1 MKASLYARMQYVAP
15 QPLPSGWPIAP
26 ALYDSKIG
34 MQSFQDGMEKLEFAD
49 HMGFDWISF
58 SEHHYS
64 YNSVAPHPAIMAAAV
79 ADRIKQARLAIL
91 AHILPLNNPVR
102 VAEELAMLD
111 YLTGGRLVVGLL
123 RGTVNED
130 QTFSVNPTE
139 TRGRSLESMEL
150 ILKALTEP
158 QPFGWEGRFYQF
170 RTVAVWPRPLQ
181 QPLPPTYVLT
191 RSPESAEFAASHHL
205 GLGVSFAPVQTTA
218 EVMNYYR
225 SMCAEHGWEPTEND
239 LLFRAT
245 IMVGETDEEAQEGV
259 RRYWSSRILGDST
272 PATRA
277 VSTLGSRLRGSSMAA
292 PQRQN
297 GGDTPSSP
305 AAVGRPLN
313 FVGSPD
319 TVFRQIKEYH
329 DECGVG
335 TVDFLFQGPA
345 MEHKAVMKSLEL
357 FAKEVLPRLQEL
369 TSCC

>member
-1 MKASLYARMQYVAP
+1 MKASLYARMQYVTP
-15 QPLPSGWPIAP
+15 QNLPGGWPVAP

-34 MQSFQDGMEKLEFAD
+34 MQCFEDAMEKLEFAE
-49 HMGFDWISF
+49 HLGFDWISF

-64 YNSVAPHPAIMAAAV
+64 YNSVAPHPAVMAARMV
-79 ADRIKQARLAIL
+79 DRLKRAKLAIL
-91 AHILPLNNPVR
+91 AHVLPLNNPVR
-102 VAEELAMLD
+102 VAEELALLD
-111 YLTGGRLVVGLL
+111 CLSGGRVVVGFL

-139 TRGRSLESMEL
+139 TRARSLESMEL

-205 GLGVSFAPVQTTA
+205 GLGVSFAPLKATA
-218 EVMNYYR
+218 GVMRQYR
-225 SMCAEHGWEPTEND
+225 KMCTEHGWEPASDD
-239 LLFRAT
+239 LIFRAT
-245 IMVGETDEEAQEGV
+245 IMVAETDEAAQEGV
-259 RRYWSSRILGDST
+259 RRYWSARGLANST
-272 PATRA
+272 AAARA
-277 VSTLGSRLRGSSMAA
+277 VTELAGRLRGSSMANSQTQTA
-292 PQRQN
+292 
-297 GGDTPSSP
+297 GGTAGSP
-305 AAVGRPLN
+305 AAPGVQMN

-335 TVDFLFQGPA
+335 IVDLFFQGPT
-345 MEHKAVMKSLEL
+345 MEHEAVMKSLEL
-357 FAKEVLPRLQEL
+357 FGKEVLPRMHEL
-369 TSCC
+369 